1 MFSPKKP
8 KISKKDL
15 KQSIVKTNDR
25 LKAINDRM
33 DADIKAKKSELKS
46 LSADETDVTSTY
58 IVADNPAKKIVLYVE
73 PTITGVSSLQVD
85 DVLTM
90 TLNGETA
97 ANKKIKIDPNDLPFT
112 LTGILLTSF
121 TIQSATGTTAE
132 SVALISFH

>member
-1 MFSPKKP
+1 MANFGLQEFSTQEAVNFEAYTDWNWE
-8 KISKKDL
+8 ILDL
-15 KQSIVKTNDR
+15 SN
-25 LKAINDRM
+25 
-33 DADIKAKKSELKS
+33 
-46 LSADETDVTSTY
+46 DETDDTSTY
-58 IVADNPAKKIVLYVE
+58 ITATNPAKKIVLYVE

-97 ANKKIKIDPNDLPFT
+97 VHKKIKIDPNDLPFT

-121 TIQSATGTTAE
+121 AIQSATGNTAE

>member
-1 MFSPKKP
+1 MANFGLQEFST
-8 KISKKDL
+8 
-15 KQSIVKTNDR
+15 QEATNFQAYTDWNWEI
-25 LKAINDRM
+25 LD
-33 DADIKAKKSELKS
+33 

-90 TLNGETA
+90 TLNGETV

-112 LTGILLTSF
+112 LTGILITSF
-121 TIQSATGTTAE
+121 AIQSVTGQVAE
-132 SVALISFH
+132 SIALISFH

>member
-1 MFSPKKP
+1 MANFGLQEFSTQEAVNFEAYTDWNWE
-8 KISKKDL
+8 ILD
-15 KQSIVKTNDR
+15 
-25 LKAINDRM
+25 
-33 DADIKAKKSELKS
+33 
-46 LSADETDVTSTY
+46 LSADETDDTSTY
-58 IVADNPAKKIVLYVE
+58 ITATNPAKKIVLYVE

-121 TIQSATGTTAE
+121 AIQSATGTTAE

>member
-1 MFSPKKP
+1 MANFGLQEFSTQEAVNFEAYTDWNWE
-8 KISKKDL
+8 ILD
-15 KQSIVKTNDR
+15 
-25 LKAINDRM
+25 
-33 DADIKAKKSELKS
+33 
-46 LSADETDVTSTY
+46 LSADETDDTSTY
-58 IVADNPAKKIVLYVE
+58 ITATNPAKKIGLYVE

-121 TIQSATGTTAE
+121 AIQSATGTTAE